1 MTFETGPASPTP
13 LDLDRPD
20 QTGRADRAGQDT
32 AAPEPSRP
40 SFVGRLWRGRPD
52 DPAWVQPALLAL
64 LVGTALLYLVG
75 LGKSGWANAFYSAAV
90 QAGTQ
95 SWKAFL
101 FGSSDAASFITVDK
115 PPASLWVMGLSARLF
130 GVNSWSI
137 LVPQAL
143 MGVAAVAVLY
153 ATLRRWFG
161 PVAGLIA
168 GAILAFTPAAALM
181 FRFNNPDAL
190 LVLLL
195 VLSAWA
201 TVRAVER
208 GGARWLMLAATFV
221 GFAFLTKMLQAFFVV
236 PVFALVYMVAAPIG
250 LRRRLW
256 HLVLA
261 GVALLVSGGWWVAI
275 VELWPASSRPYIGGS
290 QANSVLELIFGY
302 NGLGRITGNEVGS
315 VVPGG
320 TGRAGM
326 WGATGWDRMFT
337 ASWGGQVAWLLPA
350 ALAFTVAL
358 LWLTRSAPRT
368 DRLRASTLLWGG
380 WLIVTA
386 GVFSFAQ
393 GIIHEYYAVAL
404 GPAIGALVGTGAVA
418 LWQRRAHLA
427 WRVTL
432 AAVLAATSVW
442 SYVLLSRSADW
453 QPWLRPLVL
462 VAGLTAA
469 ALLAAGGRLG
479 RRTTP
484 ALAVAGILVALAGP
498 AAYSLQTA
506 STAHAGS
513 LPTAGPTV
521 AGARGGGFGRGGGR
535 NGGFGGFGGQ
545 APPQAGNSTQGGFAG
560 PGMPGGRQGGS
571 TGGMGGQGFGGTG
584 NGFGGQGGFGG
595 GNAGG
600 LLDAS
605 TPSAELVALLKT
617 DADNYT
623 WIAATV
629 GAQSAAGYQ
638 LATDL
643 PVMSLGGFNGSD
655 PYPSL
660 AQFQALVNAGRVHY
674 FIAGG
679 MGGGGFG
686 GGGSSMSEIASWVE
700 SNFASTSVGG
710 ITVYDLT
717 SPTGNSVDG
726 LTSPSG
732 TI

>member
-1 MTFETGPASPTP
+1 M
-13 LDLDRPD
+13 
-20 QTGRADRAGQDT
+20 
-32 AAPEPSRP
+32 
-40 SFVGRLWRGRPD
+40 
-52 DPAWVQPALLAL
+52 
-64 LVGTALLYLVG
+64 
-75 LGKSGWANAFYSAAV
+75 
-90 QAGTQ
+90 
-95 SWKAFL
+95 
-101 FGSSDAASFITVDK
+101 
-115 PPASLWVMGLSARLF
+115 
-130 GVNSWSI
+130 
-137 LVPQAL
+137 
-143 MGVAAVAVLY
+143 
-153 ATLRRWFG
+153 
-161 PVAGLIA
+161 
-168 GAILAFTPAAALM
+168 
-181 FRFNNPDAL
+181 
-190 LVLLL
+190 
-195 VLSAWA
+195 
-201 TVRAVER
+201 
-208 GGARWLMLAATFV
+208 
-221 GFAFLTKMLQAFFVV
+221 
-236 PVFALVYMVAAPIG
+236 
-250 LRRRLW
+250 
-256 HLVLA
+256 
-261 GVALLVSGGWWVAI
+261 
-275 VELWPASSRPYIGGS
+275 
-290 QANSVLELIFGY
+290 ELIFGY

-545 APPQAGNSTQGGFAG
+545 APPQAGNGTQGGFAG
-560 PGMPGGRQGGS
+560 PGMPGGRQGGG
-571 TGGMGGQGFGGTG
+571 TGGRAVRAS
-584 NGFGGQGGFGG
+584 
-595 GNAGG
+595 AGPAT
-600 LLDAS
+600 AS
-605 TPSAELVALLKT
+605 AARAASAAATPAASSTRARPAPSWSRSSRRTPTTTPGSRPPSARSRRP
-617 DADNYT
+617 
-623 WIAATV
+623 AT
-629 GAQSAAGYQ
+629 SSPP
-638 LATDL
+638 TC
-643 PVMSLGGFNGSD
+643 
-655 PYPSL
+655 PS
-660 AQFQALVNAGRVHY
+660 
-674 FIAGG
+674 
-679 MGGGGFG
+679 
-686 GGGSSMSEIASWVE
+686 
-700 SNFASTSVGG
+700 
-710 ITVYDLT
+710 
-717 SPTGNSVDG
+717 
-726 LTSPSG
+726 
-732 TI
+732 